1 MLQDIYIHLGTLLH
15 MHILPHTCTCMSMDS
30 LWRHWSRRRFLPH
43 CGLLLVVPR
52 MSHDH
57 PRCRSGGDHVSH
69 QQRLL
74 GAARNGHLG
83 WGGGRWGGTVKCEYT
98 VVSVVRRAQLH
109 FYQLCLKEQ
118 VWSRYLTVRLKYIG
132 KGTHS
137 VCSNYN
143 GSDYQSFIWT
153 LYMNIG
159 TFWVSPEGY
168 LGSSYM

>member
-15 MHILPHTCTCMSMDS
+15 MHILPHTCTCMFMAHYGDT
-30 LWRHWSRRRFLPH
+30 
-43 CGLLLVVPR
+43 GL
-52 MSHDH
+52 
-57 PRCRSGGDHVSH
+57 
-69 QQRLL
+69 
-74 GAARNGHLG
+74 
-83 WGGGRWGGTVKCEYT
+83 GGGFFHTAASFSLCHGWAMIILAAALEGTMSPTNRGSLEQPGMATLAGEEGDEEGLWSVNTPLYQLWGEHSCTITK
-98 VVSVVRRAQLH
+98 
-109 FYQLCLKEQ
+109 LCLKEQ